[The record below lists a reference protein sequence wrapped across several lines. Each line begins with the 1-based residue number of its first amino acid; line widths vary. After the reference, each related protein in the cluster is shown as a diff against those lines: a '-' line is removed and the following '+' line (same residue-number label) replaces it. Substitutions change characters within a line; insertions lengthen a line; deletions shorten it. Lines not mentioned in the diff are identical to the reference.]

1 MIEKD
6 DGSNGN
12 NGDVRLALAQAL
24 GEDPDA
30 IAATNPR
37 WLELMREG
45 VLVRLHIGRWR
56 ARTTL
61 RWRDLGIAPGRGEE
75 EQVLHELLELGHK
88 YLLPRDDLRA
98 LDSADSSAR
107 KWLERC
113 AFRTYWGFFVPVTAY
128 GEWKAGNEDFK
139 RQYLAI
145 RDRLAANYERTVA
158 RVLARYRVAA
168 RAAYRRLR
176 RLDPE
181 AVAELDAETFAE
193 RFVAEIARQIPS
205 RDDFYASFYFDVEL
219 AYVPLPSL
227 LAEEQAESER
237 VRAEAR
243 ADAERLGL
251 ALHLDRE
258 RAWAEEARLRAEVDA
273 ARDAAA
279 WKEQLMRQMHAE
291 VVTQARQQKEQ
302 VVDSFLR
309 DVVAQLRTLAYEAAT
324 DVLASLQKNGR
335 LHSRSVVQLRNLVE
349 QVERLNFAGDADLDA
364 MLAGV
369 RMQLDLAAEDRSVRE
384 VERVLRDVA
393 VVTRSTLIGLGEQ
406 PRSARSLGVP
416 DQPAPELVR
425 TARGRLS
432 LGESAQALPLP
443 GMPEPIRRRVRI
455 MPAPAPVDTAVGAA
469 VATL

>member
-1 MIEKD
+1 VLRRF
-6 DGSNGN
+6 GN
-12 NGDVRLALAQAL
+12 LEGLLRAAPEELEEVRHVGPA
-24 GEDPDA
+24 G
-30 IAATNPR
+30 AA
-37 WLELMREG
+37 
-45 VLVRLHIGRWR
+45 RLK
-56 ARTTL
+56 A
-61 RWRDLGIAPGRGEE
+61 A
-75 EQVLHELLELGHK
+75 LELG
-88 YLLPRDDLRA
+88 
-98 LDSADSSAR
+98 
-107 KWLERC
+107 
-113 AFRTYWGFFVPVTAY
+113 
-128 GEWKAGNEDFK
+128 
-139 RQYLAI
+139 
-145 RDRLAANYERTVA
+145 
-158 RVLARYRVAA
+158 
-168 RAAYRRLR
+168 R

-181 AVAELDAETFAE
+181 AVAELDAETFAG
-193 RFVAEIARQIPS
+193 RLVAEIARQIPS

-227 LAEEQAESER
+227 LAEEQAEAER

-243 ADAERLGL
+243 AGAERLDL

-258 RAWAEEARLRAEVDA
+258 RAWAEEARLRAQVDA
-273 ARDAAA
+273 ARDAAT

-291 VVTQARQQKEQ
+291 VVAQARQQKEQ

-349 QVERLNFAGDADLDA
+349 HVERLNFAGDADLDA

-406 PRSARSLGVP
+406 PRSARNLGVP
-416 DQPAPELVR
+416 DRPAPELVR

-443 GMPEPIRRRVRI
+443 GMPQPIRRRVRVR
-455 MPAPAPVDTAVGAA
+455 PVPVMEAVPE
-469 VATL
+469 V

>member
-1 MIEKD
+1 MTDKD
-6 DGSNGN
+6 NGS

-24 GEDPDA
+24 GEDPEA
-30 IAATNPR
+30 ITATNPR

-61 RWRDLGIAPGRGEE
+61 RWRDLGIAPGQGEE
-75 EQVLHELLELGHK
+75 EQVLHELLDLGHK
-88 YLLPRDDLRA
+88 YLLPRDDVRA

-113 AFRTYWGFFVPVTAY
+113 AFRTYWGLFVPVTAY

-145 RDRLAANYERTVA
+145 RDRLAADYERTVA
-158 RVLARYRVAA
+158 RVLAKYRVAA
-168 RAAYRRLR
+168 RATYRRLR
-176 RLDPE
+176 RLDPD
-181 AVAELDAETFAE
+181 AVAELDAETFTG
-193 RFVAEIARQIPS
+193 RFVGEIARQIPS

-227 LAEEQAESER
+227 LAEEQAEADC
-237 VRAEAR
+237 VHAQARAEQ
-243 ADAERLGL
+243 ERLNL
-251 ALHLDRE
+251 ALRLERE
-258 RAWAEEARLRAEVDA
+258 RAWAEETKLRAEVDA
-273 ARDAAA
+273 ARGAAA
-279 WKEQLMRQMHAE
+279 WKEQLMREMHRDVME
-291 VVTQARQQKEQ
+291 QTRQQKQQ

-309 DVVAQLRTLAYEAAT
+309 DVVAQLRALVYDAAT

-349 QVERLNFAGDADLDA
+349 QVERLNFAGDADLDG

-369 RMQLDLAAEDRSVRE
+369 RVQLDLAAEDRSVRE
-384 VERVLRDVA
+384 VERVLHDVA
-393 VVTRSTLIGLGEQ
+393 VVTRSTLVGLGEQ

-432 LGESAQALPLP
+432 LGEGMQALPLP
-443 GMPEPIRRRVRI
+443 GMPEPVRRRVRV
-455 MPAPAPVDTAVGAA
+455 MPAPAPVDAAVGAA
-469 VATL
+469 VTASL

>member
-1 MIEKD
+1 MSGESS
-6 DGSNGN
+6 GS
-12 NGDVRLALAQAL
+12 NGDVRLALAEAL
-24 GEDPDA
+24 GEDPDS
-30 IAATNPR
+30 ISATNP
-37 WLELMREG
+37 
-45 VLVRLHIGRWR
+45 RWR

-61 RWRDLGIAPGRGEE
+61 RWRDLGIVPGQGEE
-75 EQVLHELLELGHK
+75 EQVLHELLDLGHK
-88 YLLPRDDLRA
+88 YLLPRDDVRA

-128 GEWKAGNEDFK
+128 GEWKASNEDFK

-145 RDRLAANYERTVA
+145 RDRLTADYERTVD
-158 RVLARYRVAA
+158 RVLAKYRVAA
-168 RAAYRRLR
+168 CAAYRRLR
-176 RLDPE
+176 RLDPD
-181 AVAELDAETFAE
+181 AVAELDQETFAG

-205 RDDFYASFYFDVEL
+205 RDDFNTSFTFDVEL

-227 LAEEQAESER
+227 LAEEQAEAER
-237 VRAEAR
+237 LRAQARAEA
-243 ADAERLGL
+243 ERREL
-251 ALHLDRE
+251 ALHLERE
-258 RAWAEEARLRAEVDA
+258 RAWAEGERLRAEVDA

-291 VVTQARQQKEQ
+291 VVAQARRQKEQ

-309 DVVAQLRTLAYEAAT
+309 DVVAQLRTLVYEAAT
-324 DVLASLQKNGR
+324 DVLTSLQKNGR

-349 QVERLNFAGDADLDA
+349 QVERLNFAGDADLDG

-369 RMQLDLAAEDRSVRE
+369 RVQLDLAAEDRSVRE

-432 LGESAQALPLP
+432 LGERVQALPLP
-443 GMPEPIRRRVRI
+443 GMPEPVRRRVRV
-455 MPAPAPVDTAVGAA
+455 MPAPAPVEVTVGA
-469 VATL
+469 VAASL